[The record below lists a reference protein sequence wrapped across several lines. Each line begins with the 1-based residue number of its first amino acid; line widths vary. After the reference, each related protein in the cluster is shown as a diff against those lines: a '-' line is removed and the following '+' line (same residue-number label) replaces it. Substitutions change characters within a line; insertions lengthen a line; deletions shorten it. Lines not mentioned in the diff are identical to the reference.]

1 MKCGNDSCKF
11 YLAGSCTSSRVFL
24 NGPTV
29 CRLQQLSYLCVDCNK
44 KDSEICLNCIK
55 GNNTND

>member
-24 NGPTV
+24 DPLACKLMHLDIN
-29 CRLQQLSYLCVDCNK
+29 CVDCKLSKEDKCVYCTKEWKDK
-44 KDSEICLNCIK
+44 K
-55 GNNTND
+55 